1 MPITLSGESGEE
13 AVMEDKNKGIDIVS
27 LIMGLTKGEKSLT
40 LDAGEGYTITDPN
53 NDGHLV
59 ITIEEATP

>member
-1 MPITLSGESGEE
+1 
-13 AVMEDKNKGIDIVS
+13 MEDKNKSIDILS

-59 ITIEEATP
+59 ISTTEANTP